1 MQSGRQ
7 SEKDSEI
14 WSESLQH
21 YERKKARNQSIG
33 NLAPWTASQKIVL
46 ARTLPALHRPDFDA
60 LERAAKLGLDTLKD
74 WRFKRPT
81 S

>member
-7 SEKDSEI
+7 SEI

-21 YERKKARNQSIG
+21 YERKTTRNQSIG
-33 NLAPWTASQKIVL
+33 NLAPLNASQKIVL

-60 LERAAKLGLDTLKD
+60 LERAAKQGLDPLKD
-74 WRFKRPT
+74 WRFKRQT